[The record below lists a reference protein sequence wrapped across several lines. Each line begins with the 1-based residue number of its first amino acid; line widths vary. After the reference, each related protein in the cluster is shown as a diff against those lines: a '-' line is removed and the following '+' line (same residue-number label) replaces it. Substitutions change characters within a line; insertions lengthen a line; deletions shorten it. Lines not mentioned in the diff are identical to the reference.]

1 MRLRIVLLLFLML
14 LCGNAAI
21 AEEMRVEQML
31 SFADHLFEQGDYYRA
46 ITEYERVIFFHPDHR
61 LAKTARLQIALAYF
75 KGDRLDQAIERF
87 RAISTDL
94 PNDEVGR
101 KAYFLLGEAYYQK
114 REYARAAEVF
124 TSFLETYPTDPQ
136 ADAARIRIGW
146 AFLRQGNWRQASE
159 EFRKL
164 PPDSPLH
171 AQAEGLADGSRAY
184 PDIPKKSPTLAGGL
198 SAVLPGAGQ
207 LYINRPGDALVS
219 FLLNGAFIWATVE
232 AFHNDNN
239 VTGGIL
245 LFFESGWYLGNIYN
259 ATSGAHKYNRR
270 SEQQFMDGLQSR
282 YSVAFFRDNSGRNM
296 IGLTMR
302 F

>member
-1 MRLRIVLLLFLML
+1 MRLHVVLLLFLML
-14 LCGNAAI
+14 PCGNASI
-21 AEEMRVEQML
+21 AGEMRVEQML

-46 ITEYERVIFFHPDHR
+46 ITEYERVIFFHPDHP
-61 LAKTARLQIALAYF
+61 LARTARLQIALSYF

-87 RAISTDL
+87 RAINQDL
-94 PNDEVGR
+94 PDEAPGR
-101 KAYFLLGEAYYQK
+101 RAYFMLGEAYVQK
-114 REYARAAEVF
+114 REYDRAADVF
-124 TSFLETYPTDPQ
+124 SSYIERYPGDER
-136 ADAARIRIGW
+136 ADEARIKLGW
-146 AFLRQGNWRQASE
+146 SYLRQGNWRQASE

-171 AQAEGLADGSRAY
+171 AQAEGLADGSRSY
-184 PDIPKKSPTLAGGL
+184 SDIPKKSPTLAGGL
-198 SAVLPGAGQ
+198 SAILPGAGQ
-207 LYINRPGDALVS
+207 LYVNRPGDALVS

-245 LFFESGWYLGNIYN
+245 LFFESGWYLGSIYN
-259 ATSGAHKYNRR
+259 AVSSARKYNRR
-270 SEQQFMDGLQSR
+270 LEQQFMDGLQSR
-282 YSVAFFRDNSGRNM
+282 YSVAYFRDNSGRNM

>member
-1 MRLRIVLLLFLML
+1 MILRLSILLVLLLLFA
-14 LCGNAAI
+14 GTAFAAEMS
-21 AEEMRVEQML
+21 AEAML
-31 SFADHLFEQGDYYRA
+31 SFADSLFERGDYYRA
-46 ITEYERVIFFHPDHR
+46 ITEYERVIFHYPGHG
-61 LAKTARLQIALAYF
+61 LAKTARFQIAHAYL

-87 RAISTDL
+87 RSLHDEL
-94 PNDEVGR
+94 PQDETGK
-101 KAYFLLGEAYYQK
+101 KAYFMLGESY
-114 REYARAAEVF
+114 YARREFDRAADVF
-124 TSFLETYPTDPQ
+124 QSYLEAYPGDGR
-136 ADAARIRIGW
+136 ADAARVRIGW
-146 AFLRQGNWRQASE
+146 CSLKQGRWREASE

-171 AQAEGLADGSRAY
+171 AQAEGLAAGALDY
-184 PDIPKKSPTLAGGL
+184 PGLPAKSPALAGGL

-207 LYINRPGDALVS
+207 LYVERPGDALVS

-259 ATSGAHKYNRR
+259 AVNGAQKYNRR
-270 SEQQFMDGLQSR
+270 HEQEFLDGLQEKYRVS
-282 YSVAFFRDNSGRNM
+282 YLYDGKGGNM
-296 IGLTMR
+296 VVFTMQ